1 MFRKSLCAVAA
12 LTLALASVAA
22 APEPVF
28 TYTPAIENTLGHISA
43 DSLRGNLSF
52 ISSDLLEG
60 RDTPS
65 RGLDIAAEY
74 IAAQF
79 RKAGLEPVGDDGYFQ
94 TAPYLLSEAR
104 PETFELKFESA
115 GQVVTVTR
123 DVGLQAPAGLKIERA
138 GAAIASMDESA
149 PLPKPEDVAGKVL
162 FAEWPSRYGSGVF
175 ARLQALRALK
185 PALLVMVDRTGRF
198 TRSGPARRLVDPEDR
213 AAGAPWVSIRSGEL
227 AKAVHA
233 QAAGAAVSVRL
244 EASKETPVK
253 LRNVVGL
260 LRGSDPVL
268 KDTYVLVTAH
278 YDHVGVK
285 PNCTTGDCIYNGAND
300 DGSGTVSVIEIAN
313 ALASMKERPRRSIVF
328 MTVFGEEKGGYG
340 SRYYAQHPIF
350 PLEKTVADVNLEQLG
365 RTDAS
370 DGPQVGTAT
379 FTGFE
384 FSDLPAIFAA
394 AGRFTGVKVYK
405 SGPSDDYFS
414 RSDNQMFAN
423 AGIPAH
429 TMSVAYDYPDYH
441 AVGDSWDKIDYA
453 NLAKVDRMVAL
464 GVLMLAD
471 GDAPRWN
478 EANPKT
484 ASYVKAWKGLHRGA
498 AAAAAG
504 K

>member
-1 MFRKSLCAVAA
+1 MLRKFLCAVAA
-12 LTLALASVAA
+12 LALALANVAA
-22 APEPVF
+22 APQPVF
-28 TYTPAIENTLGHISA
+28 TYTPAMEAALGHISA
-43 DSLRGNLSF
+43 ESLRGNLSF
-52 ISSDLLEG
+52 LSSDLLEG

-94 TAPYLLSEAR
+94 TAPYLVSEAR

-115 GQVVTVTR
+115 GQTVTVTR
-123 DVGLQAPAGLKIERA
+123 DIALQSVTGLQIERA
-138 GAAIASMDESA
+138 GAAVASMEESA
-149 PLPKPEDVAGKVL
+149 TLPKAEEVAGKVL
-162 FAEWPSRYGSGVF
+162 FAEWPAQYRSSLFGRI
-175 ARLQALRALK
+175 QALRGLK

-198 TRSGPARRLVDPEDR
+198 TRSGPARRLIDPADR
-213 AAGAPWVSIRSGEL
+213 AAGAPWVSVRSEEL
-227 AKAVHA
+227 AKAVNA

-244 EASKETPVK
+244 DPPRETPVK
-253 LRNVVGL
+253 LRNVAGL

-278 YDHVGVK
+278 YDHIGVR

-313 ALASMKERPRRSIVF
+313 ALASMKERPRRSVLF

-340 SRYYAQHPIF
+340 SRYYARHPIF
-350 PLEKTVADVNLEQLG
+350 PLDKTVADVNLEQLG

-370 DGPQVGTAT
+370 DGPQIATAT
-379 FTGFE
+379 FTGFD
-384 FSDLPAIFAA
+384 FSDLPKTFAA
-394 AGRFTGVKVYK
+394 AGQFTGVKIYK
-405 SGPSDDYFS
+405 TGPSDDYFS

-429 TMSVAYDYPDYH
+429 TMSVAYEFPDYH
-441 AVGDSWDKIDYA
+441 GVGDSWDKIDYA
-453 NLAKVDRMVAL
+453 NMAKVDRMLAL
-464 GVLMLAD
+464 GIVMLAD

-484 ASYVKAWKGLHRGA
+484 ASYVKAWKGLHGGSA
-498 AAAAAG
+498 ANAA

>member
-1 MFRKSLCAVAA
+1 M
-12 LTLALASVAA
+12 
-22 APEPVF
+22 
-28 TYTPAIENTLGHISA
+28 
-43 DSLRGNLSF
+43 
-52 ISSDLLEG
+52 
-60 RDTPS
+60 RD
-65 RGLDIAAEY
+65 
-74 IAAQF
+74 
-79 RKAGLEPVGDDGYFQ
+79 
-94 TAPYLLSEAR
+94 
-104 PETFELKFESA
+104 
-115 GQVVTVTR
+115 
-123 DVGLQAPAGLKIERA
+123 
-138 GAAIASMDESA
+138 
-149 PLPKPEDVAGKVL
+149 
-162 FAEWPSRYGSGVF
+162 GSGVF

-340 SRYYAQHPIF
+340 SRYYARHPIF

-384 FSDLPAIFAA
+384 FSNLPAIFAA

-414 RSDNQMFAN
+414 RSDNQMFAD

-429 TMSVAYDYPDYH
+429 TMSVAYEFPDYH
-441 AVGDSWDKIDYA
+441 GVGDSWDKIDYA
-453 NLAKVDRMVAL
+453 NMAKVDRMLAL
-464 GVLMLAD
+464 GIVMLAD

-484 ASYVKAWKGLHRGA
+484 APYVSAWKKLHGGS
-498 AAAAAG
+498 AAAAG